1 MTHPSKIIVWFRR
14 DLRLSD
20 HPALAQAVA
29 EKAEIIPL
37 FIFDPY
43 ILHHP
48 ETGVGRVQFLL
59 GCLDSLQKNL
69 EYLGSTLIRRY
80 GSQLQVLVQIATE
93 LGADAVY
100 WNEDSERA
108 WRTQT
113 DRSAIEALKNL
124 GIKAQCFQSEA
135 VLPAGGKETYDLKV
149 FTPQWHRFLEAP
161 VALRPVTLP
170 STTSN
175 VSTTPLKSLE
185 DLGLPITHQ
194 TIPIAGE
201 REAHR
206 LLNEFLNLKVSHYLK
221 SLSVASQ
228 ASQHTS
234 RLGAHIKFGTI
245 SVRTI
250 YQQVQ
255 RKRQSATSWEQRNLD
270 GFISRLFW
278 RDHFG
283 QKLRNLPRCE
293 TESYL
298 EAFDSV
304 PWSQNEAHYQAW
316 CEGKTG
322 YPLVDAAMRCLNATG
337 WLPFRLRALCAT
349 FFCIDLFL
357 PWQWGAKHYMQQL
370 IDGDVAID
378 HWQWQSHAGVS
389 NKGRSWFRVYNPIKS
404 IEKVDPEGNFIRQ
417 WVPELANVSVQD
429 LSRPTLQGLNYH
441 SPLVDHQQARRQALE
456 VLEPIKLRYQV

>member
-1 MTHPSKIIVWFRR
+1 
-14 DLRLSD
+14 
-20 HPALAQAVA
+20 
-29 EKAEIIPL
+29 
-37 FIFDPY
+37 
-43 ILHHP
+43 
-48 ETGVGRVQFLL
+48 
-59 GCLDSLQKNL
+59 
-69 EYLGSTLIRRY
+69 
-80 GSQLQVLVQIATE
+80 LVQVATE

-100 WNEDSERA
+100 WNKDSERA

-113 DRSAIEALKNL
+113 DCRSIEALKEA
-124 GIKAQCFQSEA
+124 GIKTRCFQSEA
-135 VLPAGGKETYDLKV
+135 VSPAGGKETYDLKF
-149 FTPQWHRFLEAP
+149 FTPQWYGFLNEP
-161 VALRPVTLP
+161 VAPRPTLLSP
-170 STTSN
+170 VDSSA
-175 VSTTPLKSLE
+175 STTPLKSLQ
-185 DLGLPITHQ
+185 DLGLPTTSQ
-194 TIPIAGE
+194 TIPLAGE

-206 LLNEFLNLKVSHYLK
+206 LLNEFLDHKVSRYLK
-221 SLSVASQ
+221 SLSVATQ
-228 ASQHTS
+228 ASQYTS

-245 SVRTI
+245 SVRII
-250 YQQVQ
+250 YRKVLQ
-255 RKRQSATSWEQRNLD
+255 KRQSANSWEQRNLD

-304 PWSQNEAHYQAW
+304 PWSQNEQHYQAW

-322 YPLVDAAMRCLNATG
+322 YPLVDAAMRCLKATG

-349 FFCIDLFL
+349 FLCIDLFL

-404 IEKVDPEGNFIRQ
+404 IDKIDPEGIFIRQ
-417 WVPELANVSVQD
+417 WVPELASASTEA
-429 LSRPTLQGLNYH
+429 LSLPGLETLGYHRPI
-441 SPLVDHQQARRQALE
+441 VDHKGARWEALE
-456 VLEPIKLRYQV
+456 ILEPIKLKYRHI